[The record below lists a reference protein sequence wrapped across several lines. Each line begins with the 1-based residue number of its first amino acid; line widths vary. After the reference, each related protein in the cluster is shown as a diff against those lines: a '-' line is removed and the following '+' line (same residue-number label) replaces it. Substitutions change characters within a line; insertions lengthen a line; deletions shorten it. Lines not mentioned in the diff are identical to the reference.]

1 MPHVG
6 EVVEGRESG
15 DKGPTETV
23 GRGGKEIIKVK
34 I

>member
-1 MPHVG
+1 MG

-15 DKGPTETV
+15 DKGPTENHR
-23 GRGGKEIIKVK
+23 GGGKENVKVK